1 MIKKDIRLEY
11 IDAKIKALEAQ
22 TEALKAQER
31 EIIEEMNK
39 AKTRFDEEDFDGYV
53 WIVDADGMIDSI
65 PYHDAEDM
73 GFDFERRR
81 AFLSRED
88 AERFR
93 DSTQLLAD
101 TMFYKRL
108 HDNKAGQGYF
118 IVKSRNGHKYT
129 ATFCV
134 SAPYP
139 GAVGFSNADVVTD
152 CEKWLNNIYNKGE

>member
-1 MIKKDIRLEY
+1 MIIDDIRLEY
-11 IDAKIKALEAQ
+11 IDAQIEL
-22 TEALKAQER
+22 LKMQKEK
-31 EIIEEMNK
+31 IIEEIKK
-39 AKTRFDEEDFDGYV
+39 AKTKFDEEDFDGYV
-53 WIVDADGMIDSI
+53 WIVDADGAIDSI
-65 PYHDAEDM
+65 PYCDAEDM
-73 GFDFERRR
+73 GFDFESRR
-81 AFLSRED
+81 AFLSRGD

-108 HDNKAGQGYF
+108 HDNKEGQGYF

-139 GAVGFSNADVVTD
+139 GAVGFSNADTAID
-152 CEKWLNNIYNKGE
+152 CEKWLNKIYNKGE